1 MSIIS
6 ATTTPRMEELVLS
19 LERMKELGSWSL
31 RLEMKVCLHSL
42 DCKYLE
48 NVRCQVDVEISTADY
63 EINY

>member
-1 MSIIS
+1 
-6 ATTTPRMEELVLS
+6 MEELVLS
-19 LERMKELGSWSL
+19 LERMEELGSWSL
-31 RLEMKVCLHSL
+31 RLEMKIWIYSL